1 MMSDHH
7 KIQIIKDGT
16 ILPESEYRVLRCP
29 YNSRRQNGYGYMD
42 DDGYFKCNNSYC
54 EDAACSYCH
63 TSERDCIT
71 DRVNRGEWDEW
82 EMGQFENDFCNLA
95 WETDDDCAEWIS
107 LYQMLKNNQCMIT
120 DNTHIHYEALIKSQ
134 PKDAENC
141 AQDENDGNGFTPEG
155 IPKPDWY
162 YNGHN
167 SADWEAWCNSYRA
180 TSMEDTDN
188 DDDDDDDERFGEAA
202 VAAEETAKAL
212 ATEEKTTTT
221 SGWISK
227 LL

>member
-1 MMSDHH
+1 
-7 KIQIIKDGT
+7 
-16 ILPESEYRVLRCP
+16 
-29 YNSRRQNGYGYMD
+29 MD
-42 DDGYFKCNNSYC
+42 DDGYCKCNNSYC
-54 EDAACSYCH
+54 EDAACSYYH

-82 EMGQFENDFCNLA
+82 EMGQCENDFCDLA
-95 WETDDDCAEWIS
+95 WETDDRAEWIS
-107 LYQMLKNNQCMIT
+107 LYQMVKNNQCMIT

-162 YNGHN
+162 YIGHK
-167 SADWEAWCNSYRA
+167 SADWEPGAIVILHKSCKMA
-180 TSMEDTDN
+180 HTDN
-188 DDDDDDDERFGEAA
+188 
-202 VAAEETAKAL
+202 T
-212 ATEEKTTTT
+212 
-221 SGWISK
+221 